1 MPFWHIENL
10 DLLFLLAGG
19 WLSQCATAA
28 AAAATTATAPVE
40 LLDLY
45 SFRFDFPAALPSKGL
60 LCKTLGKMWNHA
72 WHGH

>member
-10 DLLFLLAGG
+10 NSLFLLAGG
-19 WLSQCATAA
+19 WLSQCAAA
-28 AAAATTATAPVE
+28 AAAATTAPVE

-45 SFRFDFPAALPSKGL
+45 AFHFDSPASLPSKGL
-60 LCKTLGKMWNHA
+60 LCKILGKTWNHA